1 MLLSMATAE
10 LGARPIDACG
20 RRQGP
25 AGSDVSTVPSGWV
38 HTISNGAVVA
48 RSGPVGEATEQA
60 EASTQPQQLLPAIP
74 SGAVSLKTNKSTNL
88 DPDYEIPRG
97 TMTETQV
104 LNWLAAQQE
113 EQKRAL
119 RIDRFGFIV
128 PLTPEGGG
136 EADDDDRVEG
146 RRASGAGATTSGRE
160 GGGAAA
166 AKPAPDSKQRAKER
180 QAVERLR
187 KWRKML
193 GPNGAGLEEYRR
205 RRPDKLKRRVR
216 KGIPEPL
223 RGLAWH
229 VLSGGRKL
237 LLANPGVFAA
247 LSVLP
252 DDEEAAAAFNAATS
266 GKPLSPPQP
275 AAATAAA
282 PAAAPPHGGA
292 ANGSTTNTASTGAA
306 ANGATAPAGP
316 SGGSGSGVQVAAGA
330 GLDASAAA
338 ALAATRPGRAPP
350 LDPAVDT
357 SIMRDLNRT
366 YPTHIYFTQ
375 RQGPGQRALY
385 SVLRAY
391 AVYDSKVGYVQGMGF
406 LAAVL
411 LLYMDAEEAFWTL
424 VAIMKGPLGP
434 DNGEGLQR
442 LYMPGMPG
450 LQCSLYRF
458 KHLLPEVAPRV
469 AARMEREGVEPALYA
484 THWFNTA
491 FAYSLPFPHL
501 LRVWDIFLAEGQK
514 MVFRVGLALL
524 QSAERRLAGLPF
536 EALLEQLSA
545 KRLHELLPPQ
555 PEELVRRAL
564 RLRVSKRLQE
574 LEADW
579 QATLRGRGPGQGG
592 RGGGGG
598 VGGRR

>member
-1 MLLSMATAE
+1 M
-10 LGARPIDACG
+10 
-20 RRQGP
+20 
-25 AGSDVSTVPSGWV
+25 
-38 HTISNGAVVA
+38 
-48 RSGPVGEATEQA
+48 GPVGEATELA
-60 EASTQPQQLLPAIP
+60 EASPQPQQLLPAIP
-74 SGAVSLKTNKSTNL
+74 SGAVSVKTNKSTNL

-104 LNWLAAQQE
+104 LNWLATQQE
-113 EQKRAL
+113 EQQRAL

-128 PLTPEGGG
+128 PLVPEGGS
-136 EADDDDRVEG
+136 EAADGGEG
-146 RRASGAGATTSGRE
+146 RRASGAGATTSGRD
-160 GGGAAA
+160 GASAPQPAGTPAA
-166 AKPAPDSKQRAKER
+166 GSKQRSKEQ

-193 GPNGAGLEEYRR
+193 GANGSGLEEYRR

-237 LLANPGVFAA
+237 RLANPGIFAA

-252 DDEEAAAAFNAATS
+252 DDEEAAAAFTAATS
-266 GKPLSPPQP
+266 GKHPPQLDD
-275 AAATAAA
+275 AAA
-282 PAAAPPHGGA
+282 PSDGANGSVANGGANGAAAPP
-292 ANGSTTNTASTGAA
+292 
-306 ANGATAPAGP
+306 GP
-316 SGGSGSGVQVAAGA
+316 SGTTKHNGVTVAAGA
-330 GLDASAAA
+330 GLDAAAAA

-424 VAIMKGPLGP
+424 VAVMKGPLGP
-434 DNGEGLQR
+434 DKGEGLQR

-450 LQCSLYRF
+450 LQGSLYKF
-458 KHLLPEVAPRV
+458 KRLLPEVAPRL

-491 FAYSLPFPHL
+491 FAYSMPFPHL

-524 QSAERRLAGLPF
+524 QSSERRLAGLPF
-536 EALLEQLSA
+536 EALLEALSA
-545 KRLHELLPPQ
+545 KRLHELLPPS

-564 RLRVSKRLQE
+564 RLRVSRRLQE

-592 RGGGGG
+592 RGGAGA
-598 VGGRR
+598 GRRG

>member
-1 MLLSMATAE
+1 MLRAVVNAE
-10 LGARPIDACG
+10 PGASRGNTGARRPGLVELVDSDGSALPP
-20 RRQGP
+20 RWTP
-25 AGSDVSTVPSGWV
+25 ADD
-38 HTISNGAVVA
+38 GAVA
-48 RSGPVGEATEQA
+48 GQGPVGEATEPA
-60 EASTQPQQLLPAIP
+60 EASPQPQQLLPAIP
-74 SGAVSLKTNKSTNL
+74 SGAVSVKTNKSTNL

-104 LNWLAAQQE
+104 LNWLATQQQ

-119 RIDRFGFIV
+119 RIDRFGFVV
-128 PLTPEGGG
+128 PLVPEGGEAADGG
-136 EADDDDRVEG
+136 ES
-146 RRASGAGATTSGRE
+146 RRASGAGATTSGRDV
-160 GGGAAA
+160 AAAPQPA
-166 AKPAPDSKQRAKER
+166 AKPTAGGSKQRAKER

-193 GPNGAGLEEYRR
+193 GANGSGLDEYRR

-237 LLANPGVFAA
+237 LLANPGIFAA

-252 DDEEAAAAFNAATS
+252 DDEEAAAAFTAATS
-266 GKPLSPPQP
+266 GKHPPQP
-275 AAATAAA
+275 DAAAA
-282 PAAAPPHGGA
+282 PTDAANGGANGSSTSGA
-292 ANGSTTNTASTGAA
+292 ANGAP
-306 ANGATAPAGP
+306 APAGP
-316 SGGSGSGVQVAAGA
+316 SGANGVAVAAGA
-330 GLDASAAA
+330 GLDAAAVA

-366 YPTHIYFTQ
+366 YPTHIYFMQ

-450 LQCSLYRF
+450 LQCSLYQF
-458 KHLLPEVAPRV
+458 KHLLPELAPRL

-514 MVFRVGLALL
+514 TVFRVGLALL
-524 QSAERRLAGLPF
+524 QAAERRLAGLPF
-536 EALLEQLSA
+536 EALLESLSA
-545 KRLHELLPPQ
+545 KRLHELLPPT
-555 PEELVRRAL
+555 PEELVKRAL
-564 RLRVSKRLQE
+564 RLRVSKRLKE

-592 RGGGGG
+592 RGGAGA
-598 VGGRR
+598 GRR